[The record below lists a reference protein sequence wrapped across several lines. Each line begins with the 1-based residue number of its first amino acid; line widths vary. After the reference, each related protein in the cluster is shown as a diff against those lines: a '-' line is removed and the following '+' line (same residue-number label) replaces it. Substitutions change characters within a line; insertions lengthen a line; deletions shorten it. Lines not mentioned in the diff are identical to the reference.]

1 MIEASPSAYPSG
13 MLAVGKSR
21 FTKEG
26 GDLLRFYTNPHKF
39 CCGIDLHARS
49 MDVCLLS
56 QEGETLS
63 HRPMKAALEPCLK
76 AVAPYREGLV
86 VAVTCLFTWYGLAD
100 LCAAQDIPWV
110 LGHALDMKAIHGG
123 QATNDQID
131 SHQMAALLRGGML
144 PKASG

>member
-1 MIEASPSAYPSG
+1 
-13 MLAVGKSR
+13 
-21 FTKEG
+21 
-26 GDLLRFYTNPHKF
+26 
-39 CCGIDLHARS
+39 
-49 MDVCLLS
+49 
-56 QEGETLS
+56 
-63 HRPMKAALEPCLK
+63 MKAAPEPCLK
-76 AVAPYREGLV
+76 AGAPYREGLV

>member
-56 QEGETLS
+56 HEGETLS
-63 HRPMKAALEPCLK
+63 HRPMEAAPEPCLK
-76 AVAPYREGLV
+76 AVAPSREGLV

-123 QATNDQID
+123 QAINDQID